1 MLKLSLEKLTTMDT
15 IKQISYFL
23 AGVVLMEMT
32 LTAAI
37 ARADDRDVTAQ
48 ERQRI
53 VQALNALGCSS
64 FDDAEYEIDK
74 RRFEIDDAICADG
87 RKYEIYLD
95 ANYQLIKKE
104 LED

>member
-1 MLKLSLEKLTTMDT
+1 MNT
-15 IKQISYFL
+15 IKQISYFM

-37 ARADDRDVTAQ
+37 AKADDRDVTAQ

-53 VQALNALGCSS
+53 VQALNAMGCNS
-64 FDDAEYEIDK
+64 FDDADYEMDK
-74 RRFEIDDAICADG
+74 KRFEIDDAICADG
-87 RKYEIYLD
+87 REYEIYLD
-95 ANYQLIKKE
+95 SNYQLIKKE

>member
-1 MLKLSLEKLTTMDT
+1 MMNA

-53 VQALNALGCSS
+53 VQVLNAMGCNS

-74 RRFEIDDAICADG
+74 KRFEIDDAVCADG
-87 RKYEIYLD
+87 REYEIYLD
-95 ANYQLIKKE
+95 TNYRVIKKE
-104 LED
+104 LDD

>member
-1 MLKLSLEKLTTMDT
+1 MDT

-37 ARADDRDVTAQ
+37 AKADDRDVTAQ

-53 VQALNALGCSS
+53 VQVLNAMGCYS

-74 RRFEIDDAICADG
+74 RRFEIDDVVCADG
-87 RKYEIYLD
+87 REYEIYLD
-95 ANYQLIKKE
+95 TSYRVIKTE